1 MTTKT
6 RNDSNINRTSFFSD
20 FSVNSLYNNES
31 FLRKSKNIPK
41 LKYVQDFLLKNK
53 IITFV
58 LNEKNVVHKRNKIL
72 KNHVIV

>member
-6 RNDSNINRTSFFSD
+6 QNDSNINRTSFFSD
-20 FSVNSLYNNES
+20 FSINSLYNNES